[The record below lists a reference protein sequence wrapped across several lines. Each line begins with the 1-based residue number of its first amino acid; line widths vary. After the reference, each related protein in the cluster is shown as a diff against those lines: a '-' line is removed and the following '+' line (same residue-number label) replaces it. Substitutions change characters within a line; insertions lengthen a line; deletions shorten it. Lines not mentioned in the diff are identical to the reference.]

1 MGDEQCHDEEAIRR
15 DRLNRATTGA
25 QTMAEKYFKTEYELV
40 TKAKNIGRIKVTLS
54 KPELIE
60 GWNNRWTVR
69 GKCEV
74 QYNGEVVRVYPVTPQ
89 DQSSIENSD
98 HTPYDITQYS
108 TKVQDFEA
116 IYSAETETPT
126 FDVTLR

>member
-1 MGDEQCHDEEAIRR
+1 
-15 DRLNRATTGA
+15 
-25 QTMAEKYFKTEYELV
+25 MAEKYFKTEYELV

-98 HTPYDITQYS
+98 HTPYDITQYI
-108 TKVQDFEA
+108 TKVQDFDA

-126 FDVTLR
+126 LDVTLR